1 MSFQIQLS
9 PEDVEFYR
17 AISNQREREAAAWK
31 RVLDS
36 VEEYVRDFVAV
47 FDTGS
52 VEYMQA
58 ALEDALDDAVAN
70 VRGEKVGRMRDQI
83 VEGSRVRDGLPTE

>member
-17 AISNQREREAAAWK
+17 AINDQREREAAAWK

-47 FDTGS
+47 FDAGS
-52 VEYMQA
+52 VEFMQA
-58 ALEDALDDAVAN
+58 ALEDVLDDAISN
-70 VRGEKVGRMRDQI
+70 VRGEKAERARDLI
-83 VEGSRVRDGLPTE
+83 TTLPTE